1 MSQVNQAVGVIA
13 RKVWGSA
20 MLERKNPNTEW
31 WNCEIKAEEDKKEAI
46 WKITIGS
53 KKKTGKEKYMKIYE
67 EEKRS

>member
-13 RKVWGSA
+13 IKVWGSA

-46 WKITIGS
+46 
-53 KKKTGKEKYMKIYE
+53 
-67 EEKRS
+67 